1 MMWMAVGSLLSF
13 GLPNFFAE
21 ASFWPRR
28 LRRAVEKEYRRR
40 HQPPPP
46 AYAYQSHAPYRHRA
60 RLPPPEGETRG
71 TCEWKWNKK
80 KKKGNRHHGP
90 YYVDRH
96 GRCHQYPSPRPN
108 RKIHFRSKPQRK
120 FVDGWKAAKRQ
131 DRQDRQERR
140 ALSKATNW
148 EWDFMKPPVQDL
160 RKTPGVEDWNWTPQK
175 RTLYIP
181 KPVTSNWCVPTG
193 DFVPIRNVDDDVS
206 DVSSNPRVVNL
217 SQSAFDV

>member
-40 HQPPPP
+40 HQPPPL

-60 RLPPPEGETRG
+60 HQPTRLDCLRDFRHPVGCRSAPFQEGETRG

-90 YYVDRH
+90 YYVDHH

-120 FVDGWKAAKRQ
+120 FDGWKAAKRQ
-131 DRQDRQERR
+131 D
-140 ALSKATNW
+140 
-148 EWDFMKPPVQDL
+148 
-160 RKTPGVEDWNWTPQK
+160 
-175 RTLYIP
+175 
-181 KPVTSNWCVPTG
+181 
-193 DFVPIRNVDDDVS
+193 
-206 DVSSNPRVVNL
+206 
-217 SQSAFDV
+217 